1 LQKVS
6 LPVLSNDECKKQ
18 SYFENLNIDYGQIC
32 VGGIEGKGKAKKKAI
47 YTKIP

>member
-32 VGGIEGKGKAKKKAI
+32 VGGIEGKGKAI